1 MMSLI
6 ACGTGFVLDFLFGD
20 PVWLYHPV
28 RLIGALIAGLEK
40 LARRLCGEHKN
51 ALLAAGVL
59 LLIIVAGL
67 STAVPL
73 LMLYGAGRIHP
84 GLSLALESFWCYQ
97 LLAAKSLKQESMK
110 VYHEIKKK
118 DLKGARKAVS
128 MIVGR
133 DTESLD
139 EAGVVKAAVET
150 VAENTSDGVTA
161 PLLFMMI
168 GGAPFGFFYKAV
180 NTMDSMIGYKDE
192 KYLYLGRCA
201 AKLDDVL
208 NYIPARLSAVLM
220 TLAAY
225 LLKLDGHRA
234 WSIYLRDKRKH
245 ASPNSAQSAFFFA
258 SRPSACPPPGQ
269 GALFEN
275 LPRLWLTFPFSHS
288 IISDAHAL
296 VAQLD
301 RASDSDS
308 EGRTFESCR
317 AHQAKSP

>member
-6 ACGTGFVLDFLFGD
+6 TCGTGFVLDFLFGD

-168 GGAPFGFFYKAV
+168 GGAPLGFFYKAV

-245 ASPNSAQSAFFFA
+245 ASPNSAQTEAVCA
-258 SRPSACPPPGQ
+258 
-269 GALFEN
+269 GALGIRLAGDAFYFGKLYKKEYIGDAVRPVEAEDI
-275 LPRLWLTFPFSHS
+275 PRANSLMYVTAVLTFVVFGIVKLCWLS
-288 IISDAHAL
+288 L
-296 VAQLD
+296 YM
-301 RASDSDS
+301 
-308 EGRTFESCR
+308 
-317 AHQAKSP
+317 

>member
-168 GGAPFGFFYKAV
+168 GGAPLGFFYKAV

-245 ASPNSAQSAFFFA
+245 ASPNSAQTEAVCA
-258 SRPSACPPPGQ
+258 
-269 GALFEN
+269 GALGIRLAGDAFYFGKLYKKEYIGDAVRSVEAEDI
-275 LPRLWLTFPFSHS
+275 PRANSLMYVTAVLTFVVFGIVKLCWLS
-288 IISDAHAL
+288 L
-296 VAQLD
+296 YM
-301 RASDSDS
+301 
-308 EGRTFESCR
+308 
-317 AHQAKSP
+317 

>member
-1 MMSLI
+1 MMSLL

-28 RLIGALIAGLEK
+28 RLIGALISGLEK
-40 LARRLCGEHKN
+40 LARRVCGEKKK
-51 ALLAAGVL
+51 ALLAAGIL
-59 LLIIVAGL
+59 LWLIVA
-67 STAVPL
+67 SVSVAVPCAL
-73 LMLYGAGRIHP
+73 LYAAGLLHP
-84 GLSLALESFWCYQ
+84 AARFVLESFWCYQ

-110 VYHEIKKK
+110 VYDEIKKG
-118 DLKGARKAVS
+118 DLTGARKAVS

-133 DTESLD
+133 DTESLN
-139 EAGVVKAAVET
+139 ETGVVKAAVET

-208 NYIPARLSAVLM
+208 NYLPARMSAVLM

-225 LLKLDGHRA
+225 LLDMDGRGA
-234 WSIYLRDKRKH
+234 WRIYLRDRRRH
-245 ASPNSAQSAFFFA
+245 ASPNSAQTEAVCA
-258 SRPSACPPPGQ
+258 
-269 GALFEN
+269 GALGI
-275 LPRLWLTFPFSHS
+275 RLAGDAYYFGKLYKKEYIGDAVRPVEAEDIIRANRLMYGTAVLTFVVFG
-288 IISDAHAL
+288 IVKLGISFFL
-296 VAQLD
+296 
-301 RASDSDS
+301 S
-308 EGRTFESCR
+308 
-317 AHQAKSP
+317 